1 MKSLV
6 WPNGGQE
13 FQKCPYLRHQ
23 AVADSLRYT
32 TYPRLLDA
40 KLLFKF
46 VHCQPVPSKCN
57 SSVRIEILQV
67 MTQKIKQGVK

>member
-46 VHCQPVPSKCN
+46 VQCQPGTQQMQFKC
-57 SSVRIEILQV
+57 QD
-67 MTQKIKQGVK
+67 